1 MMRTLHAGARLPEMT
16 AHLSTRHIVQGA
28 AASRDWQPL
37 HHDHQWARQT
47 AGTADIILNTPSQA
61 GWMLRYIT
69 DQLGADCRIGA
80 IKLRMKRPVTP
91 GSELVFT
98 GLVHST
104 EADPAGFDWVYIDVM
119 LQVADRTA
127 SEAQVSV
134 ARPGAT
140 SPWSAKHWR
149 PRVRPR

>member
-1 MMRTLHAGARLPEMT
+1 MMRTLRAGSRLPEMT
-16 AHLSTRHIVQGA
+16 AHLSTRQIVQGA

-61 GWMLRYIT
+61 GWILRYIT

-80 IKLRMKRPVTP
+80 IKLRMKHPITP
-91 GSELVFT
+91 GSELVFS

-104 EADPAGFDWVYIDVM
+104 EMDPAGFDWLYIDVT
-119 LQVADRTA
+119 LQVAERAA

-134 ARPGAT
+134 ARSAAT
-140 SPWSAKHWR
+140 SPWAARHWS
-149 PRVRPR
+149 PRVRAR